1 MNDMNSTNSPISESN
16 SPLTINN
23 SPLKKGYKQTEVGM
37 IPEDWEV
44 KCLNQISTIV
54 RGGSPRPAGSSKY
67 FNGNFIPWLTV
78 ASLTNVPNSQIFVY
92 KTETF
97 LTEEGSRLS
106 RQLDK
111 GTLIISN
118 SGATLGVAK
127 LLRIKCCANDG
138 VAALQ
143 SLDENIYPIFI
154 VYNVN
159 AITKKLRED
168 IATGNGQ
175 PNLNTELIG
184 KIKIAF
190 PPTLTEQKAIAT
202 ALNDVDALI
211 SSLEQLITKKKAI
224 KQGAMQEL
232 LIEDKFWIK
241 KSLLELAENKKEL
254 FDDGDWIE
262 SEHITNKGI
271 RLIQTGNIGVGR
283 FIEKENKKYISEDS
297 FQKLNCKKLEIG
309 DVLICRLAEPA
320 GRACIFPYIGERKVI
335 TSVDVTIF
343 RPDNKKVN
351 REFLNQIFSTKDWFK
366 LISEKVG
373 GTTHKR
379 ISRGSL
385 GQISVFLPPLQEQIR
400 IAQILSDM
408 DLEIAS
414 LEAKKEK
421 YQGVK
426 QGMMQELLT
435 GKTRLV

>member
-1 MNDMNSTNSPISESN
+1 MELTK
-16 SPLTINN
+16 TINA
-23 SPLKKGYKQTEVGM
+23 KGYKKTEVGL
-37 IPEDWEV
+37 IPEDWKVSTLDEV
-44 KCLNQISTIV
+44 TTLMTNGFVGTATTEYTEENDGVLYIQGYNVEANSFNFNGIKRVNQNFHKKHLKSCLNEGDLLTVQTGDVGLTTIV
-54 RGGSPRPAGSSKY
+54 SKE
-67 FNGNFIPWLTV
+67 L
-78 ASLTNVPNSQIFVY
+78 
-92 KTETF
+92 
-97 LTEEGSRLS
+97 EGSNCHA
-106 RQLDK
+106 
-111 GTLIISN
+111 LIISRFKLTKVYPWFYTQYFN
-118 SGATLGVAK
+118 SFIGRNRLKELEIGTTMKHLNVGDMK
-127 LLRIKCCANDG
+127 NWQI
-138 VAALQ
+138 
-143 SLDENIYPIFI
+143 PI
-154 VYNVN
+154 
-159 AITKKLRED
+159 
-168 IATGNGQ
+168 
-175 PNLNTELIG
+175 
-184 KIKIAF
+184 
-190 PPTLTEQKAIAT
+190 PPLSEQKAIAT
-202 ALNDVDALI
+202 ALSDVDALLL
-211 SSLEQLITKKKAI
+211 SLDKQIAKKKAI

-232 LIEDKFWIK
+232 LTIDKFWIK

-351 REFLNQIFSTKDWFK
+351 REFLNQIFSTNDYFK

-385 GQISVFLPPLQEQIR
+385 GQISVFIPPLQEQKA

-414 LEAKKEK
+414 LEAKRQK
-421 YQGVK
+421 YVAIK

-435 GKTRLV
+435 GRTRLV